1 MKAYCFGFSSSACNP
16 VIYAFRFPDFKNGYL
31 QILRKLSCRK
41 SKKSVSYHKND
52 HDETIEQIDLEEWNE
67 DEHHHD
73 NVK

>member
-1 MKAYCFGFSSSACNP
+1 MN
-16 VIYAFRFPDFKNGYL
+16 
-31 QILRKLSCRK
+31 ILFFQE
-41 SKKSVSYHKND
+41 SVSYHKND